1 MNPITRAG
9 LRKLVDDFRQ
19 SVFKTR
25 VMTIVKGIY
34 DGVLAAA
41 HAGLSTYR
49 ETTEVSREIAED
61 VDKELHRLLVGC
73 ILSYKRDVYGNIQG
87 IEVIW

>member
-9 LRKLVDDFRQ
+9 LRKIVDDFRD
-19 SVFKTR
+19 SVLKTR
-25 VMTIVKGIY
+25 VTAVVKGVY

-49 ETTEVSREIAED
+49 ETTEVSRNIADD
-61 VDKELHRLLVGC
+61 VDKELNRLLVGC
-73 ILSYKRDVYGNIQG
+73 VLSYKRDVYGNIQG

>member
-1 MNPITRAG
+1 MNPVTRAG
-9 LRKLVDDFRQ
+9 LRKITEDFRQ

-25 VMTIVKGIY
+25 VTAVVKGIY

-41 HAGLSTYR
+41 GAGLSSYR
-49 ETTEVSREIAED
+49 ETTEVARDVVDD
-61 VDKELHRLLVGC
+61 VDKELRRLLVGC
-73 ILSYKRDVYGNIQG
+73 IITLKRDVYGNVQG

>member
-9 LRKLVDDFRQ
+9 LRKMADDFRQ

-25 VMTIVKGIY
+25 VMAIVRGVY

-41 HAGLSTYR
+41 GAGLTSYR
-49 ETTEVSREIAED
+49 ETTEVSREIVDD

-73 ILSYKRDVYGNIQG
+73 ILTLKKDVYGNVQG